1 MRLLNEKNVCPRE
14 DLLIAIYDVFESVLD
29 LFSGLGI
36 NIDAIGII
44 RSKLSHPSCK
54 ISILE
59 VSLRNNLS
67 ISAC

>member
-1 MRLLNEKNVCPRE
+1 MRLLNDKDVCPRE
-14 DLLIAIYDVFESVLD
+14 DLLIAIYDVFESVLH

-44 RSKLSHPSCK
+44 RSKLSQHSCE

-59 VSLRNNLS
+59 VILEVTVNS
-67 ISAC
+67 